1 MPAKRKT
8 AAAGRSPRER
18 LLGRRRPSL
27 PYPILVEDPAPAR
40 DALQQVERWARQ
52 EMLRHD
58 EGSDA
63 YRAAAAEL
71 AAAKAAVDAC
81 YERVVLTAMEPAAYE
96 QLKADH
102 PPTADQQAA
111 AKAAGEFPPDCD
123 TTSFVPAV
131 LAASSEPEMPAEDW
145 VELLER
151 RMSDGER
158 QELRVVVLGL
168 NERSRFAEPVVLPK
182 GSTMI
187 PSLRLS

>member
-1 MPAKRKT
+1 MPAKRKS

-18 LLGRRRPSL
+18 LLGRPRPSL
-27 PYPILVEDPAPAR
+27 PYPILVVDPTAAR
-40 DALQQVERWARQ
+40 AELQQVERRVRQ
-52 EMLRHD
+52 DMLRHG

-63 YRAAAAEL
+63 YQAAAADL
-71 AAAKAAVDAC
+71 AAAQAAVDAC

-102 PPTADQQAA
+102 PPTAEQQAA
-111 AKAAGEFPPDCD
+111 AKAAGELPLDCD
-123 TTSFVPAV
+123 TASFVPAV
-131 LAASSEPEMPAEDW
+131 LAASGEPQMPAEDW
-145 VELLER
+145 TELLER

-182 GSTMI
+182 GSTTT
-187 PSLRLS
+187 PSFRLS